1 MMILLALL
9 LSLGIS
15 AVVYGQANPPNSP
28 SFVRC
33 RSPANPRKLYRECV
47 GQPFDFIEDTLTE
60 EWAGIRTEL
69 NRLGIAPTASYT
81 AQFMGNPSGGQSR
94 GFTYAGTLQAAI
106 FWDLDKLVHIPGLSF
121 NVNGAWSTGKSLSAD
136 YVGNIFAIQSA
147 YSAPGNGAN
156 NLTLGEIYWQQQ
168 LFDNS
173 LVVAAGRLAPQGT
186 FATMPV
192 LNQYINGGINP
203 VPGHLGINDP
213 TFTAYPPGV
222 EWGVQAIYNITP
234 RFQFA
239 AGVFNTNQ
247 NSAGGAKGGLDF
259 SLQQGNR
266 GALSVVQVNFLFNHA
281 PQDTG
286 LPGQYTLGGFY
297 DSNRFTNLSNL
308 SSTKSSTYSLYGLF
322 QQMLYR
328 DGGADSQKGLT
339 VWGETAIAPKSS
351 VNIMPYFVGAGL
363 GYQGLV
369 PGRDDDIASAGF
381 IYGTFSRYIPRTTA
395 EAVIEANY
403 QITLRRWLS
412 ITPDIQYVIRPNGS
426 SAIGNALIL
435 GTQLAINF

>member
-15 AVVYGQANPPNSP
+15 AVAYGQANAPNSP
-28 SFVRC
+28 SAVRC

-47 GQPFDFIEDTLTE
+47 GRPFDFIEDTLTE

-69 NRLGIAPTASYT
+69 NRLGITPTASYT

-106 FWDLDKLVHIPGLSF
+106 FWDLEKLVHIPGLSF
-121 NVNGAWSTGKSLSAD
+121 NINGAWSTGKNLSAD

-156 NLTLGEIYWQQQ
+156 NLTLGEIYGQQQ
-168 LFDNS
+168 LFNNS

-203 VPGHLGINDP
+203 VPGHLGINDA
-213 TFTAYPPGV
+213 TFAAYPPGV
-222 EWGVQAIYNITP
+222 EWGVQAIYNITSS
-234 RFQFA
+234 FQFA

-247 NSAGGAKGGLDF
+247 NSADGAKRGLDF

-266 GALSVVQVNFLFNHA
+266 GALSVVQVNYLFNHA
-281 PQDTG
+281 PQDTS

-297 DSNRFTNLSNL
+297 DSNRFTSLSDL
-308 SSTKSSTYSLYGLF
+308 SSTKSGTYSLYGLF

-351 VNIMPYFVGAGL
+351 VNTMPYFIGAGL
-363 GYQGLV
+363 SYQGLI

-426 SAIGNALIL
+426 SAIGNALVL
-435 GTQLAINF
+435 GTQLTINF